1 MINVREKLIMANCK
15 LSEKS
20 LNLCV
25 VLVLGISLFCVS
37 YSQDSEL
44 SIRNDLVAVPVTV
57 FDRQGRLIGSLS
69 EKDFEIYENG
79 ELQEIVK
86 FESAREPI
94 TIVFVLDLSPSMIPY
109 LNKMADYANTFI
121 DGLQEEDC
129 IGIYGFYDELQELL
143 PIVKRSRITVP
154 VKIYG
159 KGARTALYKSIK
171 SVIDRVN
178 TIKQRK
184 AVILFSDGKD
194 TFGGVSSKD
203 VLRKVSESD
212 AAFYVLQFG
221 DATISKNPYYDPGEN
236 AYPSGDTLTS
246 SDNIISRRDL
256 RILGPD
262 TRQKKINEFM
272 TQLAERTGGRYFRS
286 AEIEDFQEAFNKI
299 LQDLS
304 AKYYLYYYPDREP
317 KRGEQRSIRIKVLKD
332 GMVVTSRT
340 SVVYK

>member
-1 MINVREKLIMANCK
+1 MAIIE

-178 TIKQRK
+178 TIKQQ
-184 AVILFSDGKD
+184 
-194 TFGGVSSKD
+194 SSNP
-203 VLRKVSESD
+203 VFRWQGYLRRSE
-212 AAFYVLQFG
+212 FKG
-221 DATISKNPYYDPGEN
+221 R
-236 AYPSGDTLTS
+236 PS
-246 SDNIISRRDL
+246 
-256 RILGPD
+256 
-262 TRQKKINEFM
+262 
-272 TQLAERTGGRYFRS
+272 
-286 AEIEDFQEAFNKI
+286 
-299 LQDLS
+299 
-304 AKYYLYYYPDREP
+304 
-317 KRGEQRSIRIKVLKD
+317 
-332 GMVVTSRT
+332 
-340 SVVYK
+340 